1 MLKTYKYRIYPT
13 SEQAAIIINVLTLC
27 RYLYNCAL
35 EHRIQ
40 AYKRTGKTVN
50 KYEQMAELPDIK
62 SEFPEFKGIH
72 SQVLQEVLKK
82 LDKTFQNFFRRI
94 REGDA
99 RPGFPRHKGENRYH
113 SFVYPQPN
121 SKMLPLGGT
130 INLPKIGIIPIRLSR
145 PLEGTPKTCTV
156 FHKNGKFYACYSCEV
171 EAQILP
177 PTGNQVGIDMGVS
190 TFVATSDGEIFEA
203 PNTYRK
209 AEKRLKRAQR
219 EVSRRKKGSN
229 RRRKAVRK
237 LAKTH
242 EKVANQRRDIAHKT
256 ARILVNKYDLIAH
269 EDLQVNNM
277 LKSHQLAKSIQDAGW
292 NLFFNILASKAEEA
306 GRQVVNVPPAYTS
319 QICSDC
325 GQIVKKNLAER
336 THKCPE
342 CGLILDRDV
351 NAARN
356 ILKIALAS

>member
-1 MLKTYKYRIYPT
+1 
-13 SEQAAIIINVLTLC
+13 
-27 RYLYNCAL
+27 
-35 EHRIQ
+35 
-40 AYKRTGKTVN
+40 
-50 KYEQMAELPDIK
+50 
-62 SEFPEFKGIH
+62 
-72 SQVLQEVLKK
+72 
-82 LDKTFQNFFRRI
+82 
-94 REGDA
+94 
-99 RPGFPRHKGENRYH
+99 
-113 SFVYPQPN
+113 
-121 SKMLPLGGT
+121 
-130 INLPKIGIIPIRLSR
+130 
-145 PLEGTPKTCTV
+145 
-156 FHKNGKFYACYSCEV
+156 
-171 EAQILP
+171 
-177 PTGNQVGIDMGVS
+177 MGVS
-190 TFVATSDGEIFEA
+190 AFAATSDGEIFEA

-277 LKSHQLAKSIQDAGW
+277 LKSHHLAKSIQDAGW